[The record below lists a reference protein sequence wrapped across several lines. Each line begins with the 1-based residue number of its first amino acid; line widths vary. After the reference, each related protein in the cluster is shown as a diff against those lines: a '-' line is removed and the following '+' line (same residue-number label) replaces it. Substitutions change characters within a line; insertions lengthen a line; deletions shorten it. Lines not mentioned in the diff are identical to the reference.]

1 MMSHTGHTWHLGVIL
16 PTPGHHTHRGQRAR
30 YAHKLSLEKSSLEVE
45 VGCLA
50 GGGRGACGGLW
61 GGGASWRCGC
71 GAGMGR
77 RRSSRRAS
85 RWGEGVW
92 SKIHR
97 LQKRPA
103 KKTRCAKITP
113 ASRGTRA
120 LRSPRHHSR
129 SQADARLSE
138 RHQGDSDPDT
148 APIKW
153 DSQHRAHSQMT
164 SPKSQT
170 SGPESQCPPRTRPL
184 GPATDG
190 FTLPFVGA
198 RLSTEFRP
206 RSRLSGAAVRRI
218 NGCILIY
225 PSRLMFPVAGNG
237 FISSVITGNFPVI

>member
-16 PTPGHHTHRGQRAR
+16 PTPGHHTRRGQRAR

-50 GGGRGACGGLW
+50 GRRGCGGRP
-61 GGGASWRCGC
+61 RCLRWSLGRGRVLAVWVWSRC
-71 GAGMGR
+71 GAGLWR

-129 SQADARLSE
+129 SQTDARLSE

-206 RSRLSGAAVRRI
+206 RSGSQEL
-218 NGCILIY
+218 L
-225 PSRLMFPVAGNG
+225 
-237 FISSVITGNFPVI
+237 